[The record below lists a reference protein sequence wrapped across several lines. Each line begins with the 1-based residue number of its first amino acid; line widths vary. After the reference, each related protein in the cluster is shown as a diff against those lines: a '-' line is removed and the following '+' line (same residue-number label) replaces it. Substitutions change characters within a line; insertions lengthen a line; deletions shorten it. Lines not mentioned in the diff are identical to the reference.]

1 MSDKSYD
8 VAILG
13 GGIVGTAIAWQLLEA
28 DPQLKVIL
36 IEKKDIGSG
45 STSRSAAA
53 FRHQFSSKGN
63 ILLSKESYKV
73 YQNFNE
79 RFGLDKSVE
88 VFREYGYLL
97 LYTQKDLLEKAQS
110 RAKIQQSQGVPVE
123 ILSPAEIEAHPRLK
137 GFFNQ
142 EEILGATWCE
152 RDGFLDPLLV
162 AQTFYAAAK
171 AKGLTLHKAEA
182 TGFIKSDNLITGI
195 ETSNGAISAKKTVN
209 ACGWLSNKLLGPLG
223 LAVPQIPVKRYL
235 YITTPVRGT
244 DVSKLPMVVCDLE
257 PYMRPEAG
265 NALLMGWDALPR
277 TPSVESL
284 EEEFDYEALE
294 ALQDIVDPEFTN
306 DEYGLEV
313 RARMADVVPLL
324 ESDQLRLFQ
333 EACGY
338 YQITADEKPILSTDP
353 RVDGL
358 IHACG
363 FSGHGVMH
371 APAAAQIITGMI
383 LGHEGIPGIE
393 EGSFDLGP
401 LLENKDRPD
410 PEHMSI

>member
-13 GGIVGTAIAWQLLEA
+13 GGIVGTAIAWQLLESN
-28 DPQLKVIL
+28 PQLKVIL

-63 ILLSKESYKV
+63 ILLSQESYKV

-79 RFGLDKSVE
+79 RFGLDASNE
-88 VFREYGYLL
+88 VFREYGYLF
-97 LYTQKDLLEKAQS
+97 LYTQKELLEKAQS

-123 ILSPAEIEAHPRLK
+123 ILSPEEIEAHPRLK
-137 GFFNQ
+137 GFFNTD
-142 EEILGATWCE
+142 EILGATWCE

-162 AQTFYAAAK
+162 AQTFYKAAK
-171 AKGLTLHKAEA
+171 DKGLTLHRAEA
-182 TGFIKSDNLITGI
+182 TGVIKEGNRITGVKTSDGDI
-195 ETSNGAISAKKTVN
+195 LAETTVN

-223 LAVPQIPVKRYL
+223 LTIPQIPVKRYL

-277 TPSVESL
+277 TPSIESL
-284 EEEFDYEALE
+284 NETFDYEALE
-294 ALQDIVDPEFTN
+294 AEQDIVDPEFTN

-333 EACGY
+333 ETCGY
-338 YQITADEKPILSTDP
+338 YQITADEKPILSRDP
-353 RVDGL
+353 RVEGL
-358 IHACG
+358 IHAVG

-371 APAAAQIITGMI
+371 APAAGQIITGMI
-383 LGHEGIPGIE
+383 LGHEAIPGIE
-393 EGSFDLGP
+393 PGTFDLQP
-401 LLENKDRPD
+401 LLENKERPD